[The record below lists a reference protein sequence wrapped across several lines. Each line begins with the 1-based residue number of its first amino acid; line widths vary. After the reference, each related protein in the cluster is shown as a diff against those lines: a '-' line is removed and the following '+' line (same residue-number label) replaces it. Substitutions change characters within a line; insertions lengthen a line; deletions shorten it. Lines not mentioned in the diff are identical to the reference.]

1 MPSMIAIVIEKS
13 GSIKEIKLKEDDEYY
28 KKAGF
33 KSSSD
38 FAKQTSWKVNC
49 NGKQM
54 QIDLYGKTKGR
65 AGQENKYEFP
75 PPVDNVL
82 YFGGCLLVADTGD
95 LTKELWKSIYEHL
108 YGGFEDLGDS
118 EDEDAEDSEDSDED
132 DKLPKTKQGYAK
144 NGFVVDDD
152 EDVEE
157 DSDNDDELSEE
168 EYI

>member
-13 GSIKEIKLKEDDEYY
+13 GSIKEIKLKEEDEYY

-38 FAKQTSWKVNC
+38 FAKQTTWKVNC
-49 NGKQM
+49 NGKHM

-75 PPVDNVL
+75 PPVDSVL

-118 EDEDAEDSEDSDED
+118 EDDADEDFDED

-152 EDVEE
+152 DDGE
-157 DSDNDDELSEE
+157 DSDYDDELSEE
-168 EYI
+168 EYL

>member
-38 FAKQTSWKVNC
+38 FAKQTSWEVKC

-75 PPVDNVL
+75 PPVDNSNMNFHRL
-82 YFGGCLLVADTGD
+82 LIMYFILAVVYWWPTLV
-95 LTKELWKSIYEHL
+95 I
-108 YGGFEDLGDS
+108 
-118 EDEDAEDSEDSDED
+118 
-132 DKLPKTKQGYAK
+132 
-144 NGFVVDDD
+144 
-152 EDVEE
+152 
-157 DSDNDDELSEE
+157 
-168 EYI
+168 